1 MNNKKSTIHHLFFF
15 PSTHSSIFHPSIT
28 HPSITH
34 LFIPHPSP
42 ISSSPIHLSPIHAS
56 LVCFYS
62 SIHHLSSLIQL
73 TKQSYCSHPSSPSL
87 SYHHYFI
94 LLHFTFSS
102 LIHHSSITH
111 PSLIHHSSITH
122 PSLIHHSSITHPS
135 LIHHSSITHPSLI
148 HHSSITHPSLIH
160 HSSITVTT
168 PSLTQLFRPFH
179 QSQSHPFSSSI
190 FSFLLQPSFTDSFIP
205 THPSISPTPN
215 LSILPSLPIHPPPL
229 HPCITH
235 PTGTKEPHHGES
247 SGGWGGWW
255 ADAWQ

>member
-1 MNNKKSTIHHLFFF
+1 MNNKKSKIHHLFFF

-34 LFIPHPSP
+34 LFIPHPSIIHSCITRLFLFIHP
-42 ISSSPIHLSPIHAS
+42 SSFITHTADKAKLLQSSFISIT
-56 LVCFYS
+56 
-62 SIHHLSSLIQL
+62 HLSSLL
-73 TKQSYCSHPSSPSL
+73 HPPT
-87 SYHHYFI
+87 F
-94 LLHFTFSS
+94 HFLF
-102 LIHHSSITH
+102 
-111 PSLIHHSSITH
+111 TH

-168 PSLTQLFRPFH
+168 PSLTHLFRPFH
-179 QSQSHPFSSSI
+179 QSQSHPFSPSI

-205 THPSISPTPN
+205 THPSISSTPN
-215 LSILPSLPIHPPPL
+215 LSILPSLPIHPPSPL